1 MAATDT
7 APAATGELV
16 PGGLDVSKI
25 TDGAAEVIAATADRF
40 TDVIHQLLAHLSWEN
55 VILQI
60 MAVLLS
66 ALLGWWLS
74 RRLNRQIDRLLPA
87 PETRGIK
94 AYARRFV
101 VAFTH
106 NVSFSLIAGS
116 ILALVVYAIVKTAD
130 YTPQSMVIARVGYN
144 IFYAYALL
152 SLLMAFLHGGMG
164 LRVITPGV
172 RRIVTITFWILAFL
186 QFFGILTDVVDY
198 LDSTVIPI
206 GGGSMTVWMLF
217 VAIVSVLLTLGIANW
232 LASLINQLIDGLEN
246 LSDNIKVVL
255 KRVIT
260 VTFMVLAVIIA
271 LGTVGIDL
279 TILSVFG
286 GALGVGLGFG
296 LQKIASNYI
305 SGFIILLDKSIKI
318 GDLVTVG
325 GFRGRVTEIN
335 TRFTVV
341 RNADGV
347 ESIVPNESF
356 VTSAVLN
363 HSYSEHA
370 SVQYIDISVAYDADV
385 ERALAIMLEEGSR
398 PRPRIDT
405 NRRGWSFLDA
415 FADSGI
421 NLRLGF
427 WVKDPVNGTAGLK
440 TEIALAILK
449 RFQEEGIE
457 VPYNM
462 LEINLRKVDAGE
474 VPVKLEG
481 LDAQKTR

>member
-1 MAATDT
+1 MAT
-7 APAATGELV
+7 PENPELV
-16 PGGLDVSKI
+16 PGGLDVSKL
-25 TDGAAEVIAATADRF
+25 TDNAAEVISATADRF
-40 TDVIHQLLAHLSWEN
+40 TDVIQQLLHHLSWEN
-55 VILQI
+55 VILQLI
-60 MAVLLS
+60 AVLVS
-66 ALLGWWLS
+66 AGLGFWLS
-74 RRLNRQIDRLLPA
+74 RRVNRLVDKWT
-87 PETRGIK
+87 PELGAK
-94 AYARRFV
+94 GMAAYGRRFV
-101 VAFTH
+101 VGFTH
-106 NVSFSLIAGS
+106 NVSFSLLAGS
-116 ILALVVYAIVKTAD
+116 ILALVVYVIVKMTD
-130 YTPQSMVIARVGYN
+130 YSAQSMVIARVAYN

-164 LRVITPGV
+164 LRVLTPGV
-172 RRIVTITFWILAFL
+172 RRVVTITFWVLAVL
-186 QFFGILTDVVDY
+186 QFFGILTDVISY

-232 LASLINQLIDGLEN
+232 LASMINQLIDGLDT

-318 GDLVTVG
+318 GDLVTVA

-356 VTSAVLN
+356 VTSSVLN

-370 SVQYIDISVAYDADV
+370 SVQYVDISVAYDADV
-385 ERALAIMLEEGSR
+385 ERALAIMLEEGMR

-405 NRRGWSFLDA
+405 ERRGWAYLDT

-427 WVKDPVNGTAGLK
+427 WVKDPVNGTAGIK
-440 TEIALAILK
+440 TEIAIAILK
-449 RFQEEGIE
+449 RFKEEGIE
-457 VPYNM
+457 VPFNQ
-462 LEINLRKVDAGE
+462 LEINLRKCDMGE
-474 VPVKLEG
+474 LPVRV
-481 LDAQKTR
+481 KTGA